1 MTLQK
6 YDIEVFDKDSYYD
19 DGTMTRSAEELQE
32 ALVGK
37 KIVAVEKRDFTD
49 AEKAIITRENNGYYP
64 YHLYSGKKTFLTL
77 SDQTIAILVDV
88 SDCCAHTSLDVFK
101 LLDTEH
107 AITGV
112 GTTDGFNTWF
122 IYAKDSIVATA
133 DVSWSCGNPFYYAYG
148 FEIQVLPLVIQIAE
162 SSKRKEISDGS

>member
-6 YDIEVFDKDSYYD
+6 YDIEVFDGDSYED
-19 DGTMTRSAEELQE
+19 NGTMTQSAEDLQK
-32 ALVGK
+32 ALIGK

-64 YHLYSGKKTFLTL
+64 YLYTGTKTFLTL
-77 SDQTIAILVDV
+77 SDQTVAVLVEF
-88 SDCCAHTSLDVFK
+88 SDCCAYTSLDVFK
-101 LLDTEH
+101 LLDTDH

-122 IYAKDSIVATA
+122 IYAEDSVVATA

-148 FEIQVLPLVIQIAE
+148 FEIKVLPLVIQIEE
-162 SSKRKEISDGS
+162 SSNRKEISDGS